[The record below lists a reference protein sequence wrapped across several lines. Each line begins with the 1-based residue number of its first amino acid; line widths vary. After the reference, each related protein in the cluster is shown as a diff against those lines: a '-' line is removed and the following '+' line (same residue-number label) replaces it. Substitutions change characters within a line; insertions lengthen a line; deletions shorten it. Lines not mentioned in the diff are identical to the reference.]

1 MLLLQCY
8 LWEETAK
15 AVAEFEKSGGLQYT
29 NALAPTNFS
38 SYEPCRMWIV
48 TFDRSVGIVLTSSS
62 HKAAWLT
69 ASRYG
74 GLVALPMW
82 LDRWLTCVVA
92 MVSGD
97 WV

>member
-1 MLLLQCY
+1 MKLDVV
-8 LWEETAK
+8 AK
-15 AVAEFEKSGGLQYT
+15 THLSKLRS
-29 NALAPTNFS
+29 
-38 SYEPCRMWIV
+38 EPCRMWVV
-48 TFDRSVGIVLTSSS
+48 TFDRSVVIVLTSSS

-82 LDRWLTCVVA
+82 LDRWLTCAVA